1 MQEVRGSSPLS
12 PTTSLPIPVTTTT
25 QNVIKLEIDSRSL
38 EAGEGT
44 TLGELFSKSYPEGFG
59 RGVAARLNG
68 KIVDFHT
75 PIRESGRLELL
86 PINSPE
92 GVQVL
97 RHSTAHLMASAVL
110 KLFPEAK
117 FAIGPAIDEGFYY
130 DFQVDRPFQPEDLA
144 QIEEWMHKIA
154 EEDHP
159 FVRHELNRADAMAE
173 FREKQ
178 EPFKVELLE
187 GIPDDTVST
196 YTHSFFTDLCRGP
209 HVPRT
214 RVLKSF
220 KLLSVAGAYWRGDS
234 NRPMLQRIYGTAF
247 ASKELLNK
255 HLARLEEAK
264 KRDHRKLGQELDLYS
279 IHEEAGGGLIFW
291 HPHGAAMRRVIEDF
305 WKEEHL
311 KRDYQLVN
319 TPHIAQVDLWEQSG
333 HTNFYRDNM
342 YFMKVEEKEYVLK
355 PMNCPFHVL
364 IYKRRKNSY
373 RDLPIR
379 LAELGTVYRL
389 EKSGV
394 LHGLARVR
402 GFTQDDAHIFC
413 TREQVE
419 GELAQV
425 LEFVRFMLDT
435 FGFKD
440 YQVDLSVRDPKRKD
454 DYMGSDEDWALAE
467 GALERVVRASGLGYH
482 RAEGEAVFYGPKIDI
497 KLTDAIGRTWQC
509 STIQFDFNL
518 PRRFHVNYVAS
529 DGQEHQ
535 VFMIHRALLGSM
547 ERFFATLIEH
557 YGGDFPVWLAPVQA
571 KVITIADAQIPYAEE
586 IRRLLLDRG
595 VRVEADLREEKM
607 GAKIRDAEMLKIPYM
622 LVLGRREVE
631 ERTVSLRTRHKAT
644 QDTLKLEEFVEKV
657 VAESASRK

>member
-1 MQEVRGSSPLS
+1 MT
-12 PTTSLPIPVTTTT
+12 TTS
-25 QNVIKLEIDSRSL
+25 QNVKLEIDGRSL
-38 EAGEGT
+38 EAPEGT
-44 TLGELFSKSYPEGFG
+44 TIGAMFGSQYPEGFG
-59 RGVAARLNG
+59 RGIAAKLNG
-68 KIVDFHT
+68 RVVDFHT

-86 PINSPE
+86 PIHSPE

-110 KLFPEAK
+110 KLFPNAK
-117 FAIGPAIDEGFYY
+117 LAIGPAIDEGFYY

-144 QIEEWMHKIA
+144 QIEEWMKKIA

-159 FVRHELNRADAMAE
+159 FVRAEMSRSEAMLQY
-173 FREKQ
+173 KDKD

-187 GIPDDTVST
+187 GIKDDTVST

-234 NRPMLQRIYGTAF
+234 TRPMLQRIYGTAF
-247 ASKELLNK
+247 PSKELLK
-255 HLARLEEAK
+255 QHLTRLEEAK

-291 HPHGAAMRRVIEDF
+291 HPHGSAMRRVIEDF
-305 WKEEHL
+305 WKDEHA
-311 KRDYQLVN
+311 RRGYQLVN
-319 TPHIAQVDLWEQSG
+319 TPHIALVNLWEQSG

-342 YFMKVEEKEYVLK
+342 YFMNVDEKEYVLK

-364 IYKRRKNSY
+364 IFKRRKNSY
-373 RDLPIR
+373 RDLPVR

-413 TREQVE
+413 TRDQVE
-419 GELAQV
+419 AELGRV
-425 LEFVRFMLDT
+425 LEFVRYILDT

-440 YQVDLSVRDPKRKD
+440 YRVDLSVRDPKRKQ
-454 DYMGSDEDWALAE
+454 DYMGQDDDWALAE
-467 GALERVVRASGLGYH
+467 GALERVVKASGLAYR

-497 KLTDAIGRTWQC
+497 QLTDAIGRLWQC

-518 PRRFHVNYVAS
+518 PRRFDVNYVGS

-535 VFMIHRALLGSM
+535 VFMIHRALLGSL

-557 YGGDFPVWLAPVQA
+557 YGGNFPVWLAPVQ
-571 KVITIADAQIPYAEE
+571 VRIITIAEAQIPYAEE
-586 IRRLLLDRG
+586 IRTLLLDRG
-595 VRVEADLREEKM
+595 IRVETDLREEKM
-607 GAKIRDAEMLKIPYM
+607 GAKIRDAELLKIPYM
-622 LVLGRREVE
+622 LVLGRQEAE
-631 ERTVSLRTRHKAT
+631 QRTVSVRTRHKGNEGAIALT
-644 QDTLKLEEFVEKV
+644 EFVEKV
-657 VAESASRK
+657 IAESKSRK

>member
-1 MQEVRGSSPLS
+1 M
-12 PTTSLPIPVTTTT
+12 
-25 QNVIKLEIDSRSL
+25 IKLEIDGRSL
-38 EAGEGT
+38 EGREGA
-44 TLGELFSKSYPEGFG
+44 TLGELFSSQYPEGYG
-59 RGVAARLNG
+59 LGVAARLNG
-68 KIVDFHT
+68 KILDFHT
-75 PIRESGRLELL
+75 PVRESGKVELL
-86 PINSPE
+86 SFHSPE
-92 GVQVL
+92 GLRVL

-110 KLFPEAK
+110 KLFPDAK
-117 FAIGPAIDEGFYY
+117 LAIGPAIDEGFYY

-144 QIEEWMHKIA
+144 KIEEWMHTIA

-159 FVRHELNRADAMAE
+159 FVRGEMKRADALRE
-173 FREKQ
+173 YREKH

-187 GIPDDTVST
+187 GIPDETVST

-247 ASKELLNK
+247 PSKELLNK

-264 KRDHRKLGQELDLYS
+264 RRDHRKLGQELDLYS
-279 IHEEAGGGLIFW
+279 VHEEAGGGLIFW
-291 HPHGAAMRRVIEDF
+291 HPHGAAMRRVIEEF
-305 WKEEHL
+305 WKDEHL
-311 KRDYQLVN
+311 RRGYQLVN

-342 YFMKVEEKEYVLK
+342 YFMKVDEKEYVLK

-364 IYKRRKNSY
+364 IFKRRKNSY
-373 RDLPIR
+373 RDLPVR

-413 TREQVE
+413 TRDQVE
-419 GELAQV
+419 SELAQV
-425 LEFVRFMLDT
+425 LDFVRYMLNT
-435 FGFKD
+435 FNFKD
-440 YQVDLSVRDPKRKD
+440 YQVDLSVRDPNRGQ
-454 DYMGSDEDWALAE
+454 DYMGSDDEWAVAE
-467 GALERVVRASGLGYH
+467 GALERVVQASGLGYR
-482 RAEGEAVFYGPKIDI
+482 RAVGEAVFYGPKIDI
-497 KLTDAIGRTWQC
+497 QLTDAIGRLWQC

-518 PRRFHVNYVAS
+518 PRRFDVNYVGS

-557 YGGDFPVWLAPVQA
+557 YGGDFPVWLAPVQ
-571 KVITIADAQIPYAEE
+571 VRIITIADAQIPYAEE
-586 IRRLLLDRG
+586 IRRTLLDRG
-595 VRVEADLREEKM
+595 IRVEADLREEKM
-607 GAKIRDAEMLKIPYM
+607 GAKIRDAELLKIPYM

-631 ERTVSLRTRHKAT
+631 ERTVALRSRHKK
-644 QDTLKLEEFVEKV
+644 DEGSLKLEEFVEKV
-657 VAESASRK
+657 VAESRARQ